1 MLNQTHN
8 KSHEDNYSLFGTGSD
23 KAGFRLQ
30 YMEVYNWGTFH
41 NKIFRINPQG
51 NNSLLTGANASGK
64 STFIDALLTL
74 LVPLKKDRF
83 YNQSSGVEK
92 KGDRSEESY
101 VYGHYGTIQEE
112 GKMTSSTQMLRGRD
126 DYSVLLT
133 SFSNT
138 DLKTI
143 TLFQVRWFGSN
154 GTLNTTFGIA
164 HVALNIEK
172 DLSDFDGKGI
182 WRKRLDKT
190 YNLNST
196 KKKIEFFDGPTLYG
210 ERISNVFG
218 MRSINGLS
226 LFNQVVGVKVLEDLD
241 EFIRTNMLEEYKE
254 DNENSE
260 EKFIK
265 LKSSFETL
273 IDAKTNI
280 EKTKEQIYQLK
291 PIDKI
296 ASELAA
302 IQNELQKLTDSKGM
316 AVYWF
321 AKKSLELFE
330 FELSKS
336 KIQLF
341 LLNEELKTLRDKED
355 SLKQEERS
363 LSISIESDE
372 VGGKIKELEKDIK
385 QIERSR
391 DSRKSKLD
399 EYTKIAQKIE
409 VSTNPNLDVF
419 KESRETARIKKNE
432 FQFKIENEIENQRK
446 LKNEEDSLV
455 VQSEEM
461 VKTIQELQKNK
472 NNISGREAQI
482 REDIIEFV
490 GATRE
495 EIPFIGE
502 LIRVIDDEKEWELS
516 IEKILHNF
524 ALRLIVPD
532 EYYSKVNEYVNKTN
546 LKGRIIYQRY
556 RGFTSLGNL
565 TIKSIS
571 QNSLLNKIEFKSKNL
586 YIPWLKDIISSQFNY
601 ACVNDLLELN
611 RYDERAITKEGLIK
625 FGRGKHEKDDR
636 IHISRKENYV
646 LGWDNKEKISN
657 LKRDLISIQESQF
670 SNRKGLTKNNELI
683 KQFGALR
690 DDCFSLFSNYTK
702 YDDIDWQTYA
712 NEIQE
717 KEVVKKA
724 LEATN
729 NRVKALQEQLTK
741 VQTDLKQLIEVHIKN
756 KDKAIFQ
763 LEEVKIKEVI
773 TYLELNQKLLH
784 SVGKQNTTEFENANP
799 EILNASFSTVKE
811 LQAKFQD
818 DTSNK
823 ITQLNAKQRSKEVE
837 VRIKINAFKQPDEY
851 ITNKFKDWRSD
862 VNRLPDSTNLDLI
875 GEYQLFYRKLIEDDL
890 IRFEK
895 KFNDYLQETITNK
908 VGDFRMFFENW
919 SESIKENINHLNESL
934 RGIDFKGSP
943 VTYVQL
949 VAPIKISNEV
959 KDFRNLL
966 HNAIPNFKELDAH
979 IDGKKNHFNNNIEP
993 LIRKLNN
1000 EKWRKEVMEVRSWYT
1015 YKAEEFYKETNQK
1028 FKTYENM
1035 GQLSGGE
1042 KAQLTYTILGSA
1054 IAYQFGL
1061 TKEGLQSN
1069 SFRFIAIDEAF
1080 KAQDEDKARYL
1091 ISLCKQ
1097 LHLQL
1102 LVVTPS
1108 DNIHIVEDAISFV
1121 HFVERKEE
1129 KYSWLYDMPIEQFKE
1144 ERAKFI
1150 NK

>member
-1 MLNQTHN
+1 ML
-8 KSHEDNYSLFGTGSD
+8 SLFSTSSD

-41 NKIFRINPQG
+41 DRIFRINPQG

-101 VYGHYGTIQEE
+101 VYGHYGNIQEE
-112 GKMTSSTQMLRGRD
+112 GKTSASTQMLRGREA
-126 DYSVLLT
+126 YSVLLA

-143 TLFQVRWFGSN
+143 TLFQVRWFGFN

-172 DLSDFDGKGI
+172 DLSNFDGKGN
-182 WRKRLDKT
+182 WRKRLSNT
-190 YNLNST
+190 YDLTS
-196 KKKIEFFDGPTLYG
+196 KKKIEFSDGPTLYG
-210 ERISNVFG
+210 ERISTLFG
-218 MRSINGLS
+218 MRSIKGLS

-254 DNENSE
+254 DNENAE

-280 EKTKEQIYQLK
+280 EKAKEQIQQLES
-291 PIDKI
+291 IDKI
-296 ASELAA
+296 AIELSN
-302 IQNELQKLTDSKGM
+302 IQNELKNLNLSKEM

-321 AKKSLELFE
+321 AKKSVELFE
-330 FELSKS
+330 LELSKNNT
-336 KIQLF
+336 QLGF
-341 LLNEELKTLRDKED
+341 LNEELKSLREKEKE
-355 SLKQEERS
+355 LKEEETD
-363 LSISIESDE
+363 LIVQIKTDE
-372 VGGKIKELEKDIK
+372 VGNQIEKLKTEIGRLEKLK
-385 QIERSR
+385 ETRT
-391 DSRKSKLD
+391 SKLD
-399 EYTKIAQKIE
+399 EYNKIAQKIE
-409 VSTNPNLDVF
+409 ISINPNIEVF
-419 KESRETARIKKNE
+419 KGNRETVRIKKNE
-432 FQFKIENEIENQRK
+432 FQLKIEAETENQRK
-446 LKNEEDSLV
+446 LKNEKESLASQSDEV
-455 VQSEEM
+455 VA
-461 VKTIQELQKNK
+461 TIQALQKNK

-502 LIRVIDDEKEWELS
+502 LIKVIDEEKEWELS
-516 IEKILHNF
+516 IEKTLHNF

-532 EYYSKVNEYVNKTN
+532 KYYSKVNEYVNKTN

-556 RGFTSLGNL
+556 RGFESLGNL
-565 TIKSIS
+565 TTKSIA
-571 QNSLLNKIEFKSKNL
+571 QNSLVNKIEFKPKNP
-586 YIPWLKDIISSQFNY
+586 YTPWLEDVITNQYNY
-601 ACVNDLLELN
+601 ACVNDLLEFNL
-611 RYDERAITKEGLIK
+611 YDERAITKEGLIK

-636 IHISRKENYV
+636 IHISKKENYV
-646 LGWDNKEKISN
+646 LGWDNKEKIAN
-657 LKRDLISIQESQF
+657 LKRDLISIQELQLL
-670 SNRKGLTKNNELI
+670 NKKELTTNENLI
-683 KQFGALR
+683 KQLGTLR

-712 NEIQE
+712 NQIQE
-717 KEVVKKA
+717 KEDSKKK

-741 VQTDLKQLIEVHIKN
+741 VQSDLKLLTDNDIKI

-763 LEEVKIKEVI
+763 LEEVTIKGI
-773 TYLELNQKLLH
+773 NTDLESNQKLLY
-784 SVGKQNTTEFENANP
+784 SIGNKDTTEFENSNP
-799 EILNASFSTVKE
+799 DLLNISFSTIKE
-811 LQAKFQD
+811 VQSNFQT
-818 DTSNK
+818 DTATK
-823 ITQLNAKQRSKEVE
+823 INQLNSKKGINEDK
-837 VRIKINAFKQPDEY
+837 VRIKINAFKQPDEN
-851 ITNKFKDWRSD
+851 ITKKFKDWRSD
-862 VNRLPDSTNLDLI
+862 VNRLPDSTNLDFI
-875 GEYQLFYRKLIEDDL
+875 EEYQTFYKKLVEDDL

-919 SESIKENINHLNESL
+919 SESIKENINHLNDSL
-934 RGIDFKGSP
+934 RGIDFKNSP
-943 VTYVQL
+943 VTYIQL
-949 VAPIKISNEV
+949 VAPTKISNEV

-966 HNAIPNFKELDAH
+966 HNAIPNFKELDST
-979 IDGKKNHFNNNIEP
+979 INGRKNHFNNNIEP
-993 LIRKLNN
+993 LISKLDN

-1061 TKEGLQSN
+1061 TKEGLQTN

-1091 ISLCKQ
+1091 ITLCKQ

-1121 HFVERKEE
+1121 HFVERKDE
-1129 KYSWLYDMPIEQFKE
+1129 KHSWLYDMPIEQFKE
-1144 ERAKFI
+1144 ERENFI
-1150 NK
+1150 SK

>member
-1 MLNQTHN
+1 ML
-8 KSHEDNYSLFGTGSD
+8 SLFSTSSD

-41 NKIFRINPQG
+41 DRIFRINPQG

-101 VYGHYGTIQEE
+101 VYGHYGNIQEE
-112 GKMTSSTQMLRGRD
+112 GKTSASTQMLRGREA
-126 DYSVLLT
+126 YSVLLA

-172 DLSDFDGKGI
+172 DLSNFDGKGN
-182 WRKRLDKT
+182 WRKRLSNT
-190 YNLNST
+190 YDLTS
-196 KKKIEFFDGPTLYG
+196 KKKIEFSDGPTLYG
-210 ERISNVFG
+210 ERISTLFG
-218 MRSINGLS
+218 MRSIKGLS

-254 DNENSE
+254 DNENAE

-280 EKTKEQIYQLK
+280 EKAKEQIQQLE

-296 ASELAA
+296 AIELSN
-302 IQNELQKLTDSKGM
+302 IQNELKNQNLSKEM

-321 AKKSLELFE
+321 AKKSVELFE
-330 FELSKS
+330 LELSKNNT
-336 KIQLF
+336 QLGF
-341 LLNEELKTLRDKED
+341 LNEELKSLREKEKE
-355 SLKQEERS
+355 LKEEETD
-363 LSISIESDE
+363 LIVQIKTDE
-372 VGGKIKELEKDIK
+372 VGNQIEKLKTEIGRLEKLK
-385 QIERSR
+385 ETRT
-391 DSRKSKLD
+391 SKLD
-399 EYTKIAQKIE
+399 EYNKIAQKIE
-409 VSTNPNLDVF
+409 ISINPNIEVF
-419 KESRETARIKKNE
+419 KGNRETVRIKKNE
-432 FQFKIENEIENQRK
+432 FQLKIEAETENQRK
-446 LKNEEDSLV
+446 LKNEKESLASQSDEV
-455 VQSEEM
+455 VA
-461 VKTIQELQKNK
+461 TIQALQKNK

-502 LIRVIDDEKEWELS
+502 LIKVIDEEKEWELS
-516 IEKILHNF
+516 IEKTLHNF

-532 EYYSKVNEYVNKTN
+532 KYYSKVNEYVNKTN

-556 RGFTSLGNL
+556 RGFESLGNL
-565 TIKSIS
+565 TTKSIA
-571 QNSLLNKIEFKSKNL
+571 QNSLVNKIEFKPKNP
-586 YIPWLKDIISSQFNY
+586 YTPWLEDVITNQYNY
-601 ACVNDLLELN
+601 ACVNDLLEFN

-636 IHISRKENYV
+636 IHISKKENYV
-646 LGWDNKEKISN
+646 LGWDNKEKIAN
-657 LKRDLISIQESQF
+657 LKRDLISIQELQLL
-670 SNRKGLTKNNELI
+670 NKKELTTNENLI
-683 KQFGALR
+683 KQLGTLR

-712 NEIQE
+712 NQIQE
-717 KEVVKKA
+717 KEDSKKK

-741 VQTDLKQLIEVHIKN
+741 VQSDLKLLTDNDIKI

-763 LEEVKIKEVI
+763 LEEVTIKGI
-773 TYLELNQKLLH
+773 NTDLESNQKLLY
-784 SVGKQNTTEFENANP
+784 SIGNKDTTEFENSNP
-799 EILNASFSTVKE
+799 DLLNISFSTIKE
-811 LQAKFQD
+811 VQSNFQT
-818 DTSNK
+818 DTATK
-823 ITQLNAKQRSKEVE
+823 INQLNSKKGINEDK
-837 VRIKINAFKQPDEY
+837 VRIKINAFKQPDEN
-851 ITNKFKDWRSD
+851 ITKKFKDWRSD
-862 VNRLPDSTNLDLI
+862 VNRLPDSTNLDFI
-875 GEYQLFYRKLIEDDL
+875 EEYQTFYKKLVEDDL

-919 SESIKENINHLNESL
+919 SESIKENINHLNDSL
-934 RGIDFKGSP
+934 RGIDFKNSP
-943 VTYVQL
+943 VTYIQL
-949 VAPIKISNEV
+949 VAPTKISNEV

-966 HNAIPNFKELDAH
+966 HNAIPNFKELDST
-979 IDGKKNHFNNNIEP
+979 INGRKNHFNNNIEP
-993 LIRKLNN
+993 LISKLDN

-1061 TKEGLQSN
+1061 TKEGLQTN

-1091 ISLCKQ
+1091 ITLCKQ

-1121 HFVERKEE
+1121 HFVERKDE
-1129 KYSWLYDMPIEQFKE
+1129 KHSWLYDMPIEQFKE
-1144 ERAKFI
+1144 ERENFI
-1150 NK
+1150 SK